1 MTAHFVDSMSFP
13 ELTSFLNLD
22 EVSLDALA
30 YEVDE
35 RYFAI
40 QTTEEGYD
48 YSFYDENFRLMD
60 GGVYESPEQTIE
72 EAADVLLK
80 EEGWTGDRI
89 RGEYDEL
96 MEKVEKVE
104 AEVMKEIQRSQGNI
118 NLLPK

>member
-40 QTTEEGYD
+40 QTTEEGYVIP
-48 YSFYDENFRLMD
+48 FM
-60 GGVYESPEQTIE
+60 
-72 EAADVLLK
+72 
-80 EEGWTGDRI
+80 
-89 RGEYDEL
+89 
-96 MEKVEKVE
+96 
-104 AEVMKEIQRSQGNI
+104 MKTFV
-118 NLLPK
+118 

>member
-1 MTAHFVDSMSFP
+1 
-13 ELTSFLNLD
+13 
-22 EVSLDALA
+22 
-30 YEVDE
+30 
-35 RYFAI
+35 
-40 QTTEEGYD
+40 
-48 YSFYDENFRLMD
+48 MD